1 MITALVEYLSSFYQA
16 GNVAQ
21 MEVIA
26 RSMLAAIPDDLVAL
40 QFLGLALYQT
50 GRVDEAYRAF
60 KSVAAKQVQQDEWD
74 GSTVCEPAGVATFRA
89 ATRAHSG
96 LADGWHR
103 IGLVLNKFG
112 FHKPAARAFEAAL
125 AARGMNEAM
134 SACAERTAEISS
146 SVGELLAGSPAT
158 ARNLMHSERY
168 LYE

>member
-74 GSTVCEPAGVATFRA
+74 GSSVCDPAGVATFRA
-89 ATRAHSG
+89 ATRAHRSEEYTPE
-96 LADGWHR
+96 LQPR
-103 IGLVLNKFG
+103 QYLVC
-112 FHKPAARAFEAAL
+112 R
-125 AARGMNEAM
+125 
-134 SACAERTAEISS
+134 
-146 SVGELLAGSPAT
+146 
-158 ARNLMHSERY
+158 
-168 LYE
+168 